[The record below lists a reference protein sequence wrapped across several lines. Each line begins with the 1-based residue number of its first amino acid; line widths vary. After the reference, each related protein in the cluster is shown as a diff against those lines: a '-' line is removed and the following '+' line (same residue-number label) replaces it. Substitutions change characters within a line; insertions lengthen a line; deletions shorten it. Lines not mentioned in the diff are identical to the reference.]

1 MQDKVADIKIQW
13 KEKEYI
19 IKATYLVLVTDNIL

>member
-1 MQDKVADIKIQW
+1 MQDKAADIKVQW

-19 IKATYLVLVTDNIL
+19 IKATYLVLLIDNIL